1 MNTIDGQF
9 EVIKID
15 QIIEIENF
23 KNFYQNQSEESENQ
37 LKNSLKSEGQLIPLV
52 VSSNYTL
59 VDGYRRLNLLRG
71 LGCEEVKVQVVEFP
85 PSMDLRLSLNTYRV
99 KTELDLTN
107 EVFQILNSVPK
118 RQGQGKGS
126 NGKSY
131 NRYKIVQEKLDHR
144 WKSNTAIRQLDK
156 IVENDFENKLLL
168 NGVVTKGWSLKDC
181 ERYIDELMGIDLEKG
196 YGFTD
201 QLKKGG
207 LTISQANKFIK
218 EREFLAN
225 EYKDTFVIPEKSTS
239 LRMNCCDI
247 KSQIEFHSKVDTIM
261 TSIPY
266 WKLRFY
272 ENQEDYNQLGHEKT
286 PEEFASKVGDIFSKL
301 EVSLKKSS
309 NVFVNIGESYVDG
322 CAMDVPD
329 LVKRAILKKTNLVYK
344 EKLVWSKPNPKPIN
358 ENVKRPANKIE
369 YILWFVVDPTEAK
382 YNMITYTDR
391 PKSIKVTN
399 GAKDVDENG
408 VVWEKVKSLSK
419 PYRKIYNHITQQEVE
434 HMIECSTGK
443 NIPISN
449 AYSEGHPAVMSELLP
464 VIPILMTTDEYDL
477 VYDPFAGGNT
487 AGRIALLLN
496 RNYLSTELSTHYYN
510 IGCKVLEN
518 TLEEINLKDA
528 QVIGE
533 ECTNQSLFAAA

>member
-1 MNTIDGQF
+1 MNKIDGQF
-9 EVIKID
+9 EVVKID
-15 QIIEIENF
+15 QLLEVENF
-23 KNFYQNQSEESENQ
+23 KNFYQVQSEESEEQ
-37 LKNSLKSEGQLIPLV
+37 LKNSLKSEGQLISLV
-52 VSSNYTL
+52 VSSDYTL
-59 VDGYRRLNLLRG
+59 VDGYRRLNLLRE
-71 LGCEEVKVQVVEFP
+71 LGCQEVKVQVVEHNP
-85 PSMDLRLSLNTYRV
+85 TLDLRVSLNTYRV
-99 KTELDLTN
+99 KTDLDLTN
-107 EVFQILNSVPK
+107 EVFLILNSVPK

-131 NRYKIVQEKLDHR
+131 NRYKIVQEKLDNR

-156 IVENDFENKLLL
+156 IIENDFENKLLL
-168 NGVVTKGWSLKDC
+168 KGVVTKGWTLKDC
-181 ERYIDELMGIDLEKG
+181 ERYIDNLKEIDRSKN

-201 QLKKGG
+201 ELIKGG
-207 LTISQANKFIK
+207 LNVSQVNKFIQ

-239 LRMNCCDI
+239 FKMNCADI
-247 KSQIEFHSKVDTIM
+247 KNQVEFHSKVDTIM
-261 TSIPY
+261 CSVPY
-266 WKLRFY
+266 WSLRYY
-272 ENQEDYNQLGHEKT
+272 ENEQGHNQLGHEKT
-286 PEEFASKVGDIFSKL
+286 PQEFASKIGDIFADL

-309 NVFVNIGESYVDG
+309 NVFVNIGETYKDG

-329 LVKRAILKKTNLVYK
+329 LVKRAILEKTNLVYK
-344 EKLVWSKPNPKPIN
+344 EVLIWSKPNPKAVNEKIKRPIN
-358 ENVKRPANKIE
+358 KLE

-408 VVWEKVKSLSK
+408 VVWKKVKSLSK
-419 PYRKIYNHITQQEVE
+419 PYRKIYNHISQQEVE
-434 HMIECSTGK
+434 HMIICSTGK
-443 NIPISN
+443 NIPISK
-449 AYSEGHPAVMSELLP
+449 AYSEGHPAAMSELLP
-464 VIPILMTTDEYDL
+464 VIPILMTTDEGDL
-477 VYDPFAGGNT
+477 IYDPFAGGNT
-487 AGRIALLLN
+487 VGRIALLLN

-533 ECTNQSLFAAA
+533 ECTNQSLFIAA